1 MNDTTTING
10 AAKRPTLLTVI
21 CILSF
26 LGGAWG
32 LWEGYKSAFTDAP
45 QRELEK
51 AQAQIQESADQMGAD
66 NPMADMLEEAIAMQE
81 KAIEKA
87 KPMGYA
93 NLVLSVLSIAGVWLM
108 WNLKK
113 TGFWLY
119 LVASLGGLGVMFWVM
134 GGGGLFANI
143 TSIVAVLFTI
153 MFIILYGV
161 NLKHMR

>member
-1 MNDTTTING
+1 MNEMNTG
-10 AAKRPTLLTVI
+10 AAKRPTLLTVL

-32 LWEGYKSAFTDAP
+32 LWEGYKNAFTDAP
-45 QRELEK
+45 LRELEQAK
-51 AQAQIQESADQMGAD
+51 AQLEESMEQLGGD
-66 NPMADMLEEAIAMQE
+66 NPMAKMMEDAIALAE
-81 KAIEKA
+81 RSVENA
-87 KPMGYA
+87 KTLGYS
-93 NLVLSVLSIAGVWLM
+93 NLAFSLISLLGVWMM

-119 LVASLGGLGVMFWVM
+119 LLASVGGLVVMFSVL

-143 TSIVAVLFTI
+143 TSILAVAITAIFV
-153 MFIILYGV
+153 ILYGV

>member
-1 MNDTTTING
+1 MNDMTMD
-10 AAKRPTLLTVI
+10 APKRPTLLTVI

-45 QRELEK
+45 QRDLEEAK
-51 AQAQIQESADQMGAD
+51 VKIQESIDQMGAD
-66 NPMADMLEEAIAMQE
+66 NPMAGMMDEMMAVAE
-81 KAIEKA
+81 KSVENA
-87 KPMGYA
+87 KTTGYS
-93 NLVLSVLSIAGVWLM
+93 NLVFSLISLAGVWLM

-113 TGFWLY
+113 MGFWLY
-119 LVASLGGLGVMFWVM
+119 LIASVGGLAVTFMVL

-143 TSIVAVLFTI
+143 TSIVAVLITVLFL
-153 MFIILYGV
+153 ILYGV